1 MKSEHCILTTKEHS
15 ILEAMLQHG
24 LDRNDPFKRL
34 LERKLAA
41 ATVVLRNNVP
51 ADVATL
57 NSRLVYRMGDGI
69 SRICILCHA
78 DIEDREGLFLP
89 ITVPR
94 GLALLGLSHD
104 QPFDLFDP
112 LIGYETLVLE
122 EVLYQPEAVM
132 GFGAVCTD
140 GRR

>member
-57 NSRLVYRMGDGI
+57 NSRLVYRMGTVSAGYASFVMPI
-69 SRICILCHA
+69 SR
-78 DIEDREGLFLP
+78 
-89 ITVPR
+89 
-94 GLALLGLSHD
+94 
-104 QPFDLFDP
+104 
-112 LIGYETLVLE
+112 
-122 EVLYQPEAVM
+122 M
-132 GFGAVCTD
+132 GRACSC
-140 GRR
+140 R